1 MKYESKTF
9 KIEQIIRVIVVAGLQ
24 GKSVFQSQWTH
35 AHKNS
40 QKLSLQAQSMNHFD
54 PDEMD
59 TGFQP

>member
-35 AHKNS
+35 AHMNS
-40 QKLSLQAQSMNHFD
+40 QKLSLQAQSLNHVD
-54 PDEMD
+54 PDKIPNLKE
-59 TGFQP
+59 